1 MGVRMIQLS
10 PGQKEVLN
18 KTIAWCKKD
27 IPIVARPNNLGEL
40 TNGYTRSKN
49 ACGGYKSQSE
59 SFITIGGYAGTGK
72 TTLIA
77 ALRKRIARLNKK
89 MKVGFVSYTGKAAR
103 VLRNKLK
110 EAKVILSEDSVGT
123 IHSLIYSPVVNE
135 KEEIVG
141 WKQKE
146 KIDRDLI
153 IIDEA
158 SMVDETIWLHLLSYK
173 VPIIVVGDHGQLPP
187 ISGSFHLIAEP
198 ELELVEIHRQA
209 QDNPIIALSIQ
220 ARQTGYVRPGIYGNY
235 IRKFSKE
242 DGDSQELIG
251 ELLANYSSDTLIL
264 CGYNK
269 TRKKLNL
276 HIRSTLGFDSPLPQI
291 GDRVICLRNN
301 HEKHIFNGMT
311 GTILTIKDE
320 TKDWYMAK
328 IQMDGEDGIY
338 KGLISKDQF
347 MSDSALNFTN
357 KRAAIMAGDLFDF
370 GYALTV
376 HKAQGSQAKRVIL
389 FEERFPKMND
399 EQWRRW
405 LYTGITRAEEELY
418 IIPQ

>member
-1 MGVRMIQLS
+1 MGFHMIKLS
-10 PGQKEVLN
+10 PGQRDVLER
-18 KTIAWCKKD
+18 TIAWCKKD
-27 IPIVARPNNLGEL
+27 R
-40 TNGYTRSKN
+40 
-49 ACGGYKSQSE
+49 SQSE
-59 SFITIGGYAGTGK
+59 LFITIGGYAGTGK

-77 ALRKRIARLNKK
+77 VLRKRIARLRKD

-110 EAKVILSEDSVGT
+110 EAKVVLHDDSVGT

-135 KEEIVG
+135 REEIIG

-187 ISGSFHLIAEP
+187 ISGSFHLIATP

-209 QDNPIIALSIQ
+209 QNNPIISLSIQ
-220 ARQTGYVRPGIYGNY
+220 ARQNGYIRPGVYGDFV
-235 IRKFSKE
+235 RKFSKDDP
-242 DGDSQELIG
+242 DGQETVS
-251 ELLANYSSDTLIL
+251 ELLANYSPDTLIL

-276 HIRSTLGFDSPLPQI
+276 HIRNTLGFSSPLPQV

-301 HEKHIFNGMT
+301 HQKHIFNGMT

-320 TKDWYMAK
+320 AKEWYMAE

-347 MSDSALNFTN
+347 MSDAALNFTN
-357 KRAAIMAGDLFDF
+357 KRSAIMAGDLFDF

-389 FEERFPKMND
+389 FEERFAKMDD

-405 LYTGITRAEEELY
+405 LYTAVTRAEEELY
-418 IIPQ
+418 IISQ

>member
-1 MGVRMIQLS
+1 MVTIIALQYNRIEAPMISLS
-10 PGQKEVLN
+10 PGQKKVLN
-18 KTIAWCKKD
+18 EVMVWCKKD
-27 IPIVARPNNLGEL
+27 
-40 TNGYTRSKN
+40 
-49 ACGGYKSQSE
+49 KSQSQLY
-59 SFITIGGYAGTGK
+59 ITIGGYAGTGK

-77 ALRKRIARLNKK
+77 VLRKRIAKLRKG

-110 EAKVILSEDSVGT
+110 EAKVLLSDDTVGT

-135 KEEIVG
+135 KEEIIG

-158 SMVDETIWLHLLSYK
+158 SMVDEIIWLHLLSYN

-187 ISGSFHLIAEP
+187 ISGSFHLIVDP
-198 ELELVEIHRQA
+198 QLELVEIHRQA
-209 QDNPIIALSIQ
+209 KENPIIALSIQ
-220 ARQTGYVRPGIYGNY
+220 ARQNGYIRPGIYGNY
-235 IRKFSKE
+235 VRKFSKE
-242 DGDSQELIG
+242 DSDVQETVSD
-251 ELLANYSSDTLIL
+251 LLSNYSPDTLIL
-264 CGYNK
+264 CGYNR

-276 HIRSTLGFDSPLPQI
+276 HIRNTLGFTSPLPQV

-311 GTILTIKDE
+311 GTILKITDE
-320 TKDWYMAK
+320 STQWYK
-328 IQMDGEDGIY
+328 TQIQMDGEDGIY

-347 MSDSALNFTN
+347 MSDSALNFTD
-357 KRAAIMAGDLFDF
+357 KRSRIIAGDLFDF

-389 FEERFPKMND
+389 FEERFSKMDD
-399 EQWRRW
+399 EAWRRW
-405 LYTGITRAEEELY
+405 LYTAVTRAEEELY

>member
-1 MGVRMIQLS
+1 MYVRMIKLS

-18 KTIAWCKKD
+18 KTIIWCKKD
-27 IPIVARPNNLGEL
+27 
-40 TNGYTRSKN
+40 
-49 ACGGYKSQSE
+49 KSQSE
-59 SFITIGGYAGTGK
+59 SYITIGGYAGTGK

-77 ALRKRIARLNKK
+77 VLRKRIAKLNKK

-110 EAKVILSEDSVGT
+110 EAQVMLSEDSVGT

-135 KEEIVG
+135 KEEIIG

-220 ARQTGYVRPGIYGNY
+220 ARQTGYIRPGTYGNAV
-235 IRKFSKE
+235 RKFNKE
-242 DGDSQELIG
+242 DSDAQETIG
-251 ELLANYSSDTLIL
+251 ELLSNYSSDTLIL
-264 CGYNK
+264 
-269 TRKKLNL
+269 
-276 HIRSTLGFDSPLPQI
+276 
-291 GDRVICLRNN
+291 
-301 HEKHIFNGMT
+301 
-311 GTILTIKDE
+311 
-320 TKDWYMAK
+320 
-328 IQMDGEDGIY
+328 
-338 KGLISKDQF
+338 
-347 MSDSALNFTN
+347 
-357 KRAAIMAGDLFDF
+357 
-370 GYALTV
+370 
-376 HKAQGSQAKRVIL
+376 
-389 FEERFPKMND
+389 
-399 EQWRRW
+399 
-405 LYTGITRAEEELY
+405 
-418 IIPQ
+418 

>member
-1 MGVRMIQLS
+1 MIKLS
-10 PGQKEVLN
+10 SGQKDVLN
-18 KTIAWCKKD
+18 KTLAWCKKN
-27 IPIVARPNNLGEL
+27 IPIVANPTKSGEL
-40 TNGYTRSKN
+40 TSGYTRSISTGEG
-49 ACGGYKSQSE
+49 CKSQSE
-59 SFITIGGYAGTGK
+59 FFITIGGYAGTGK

-77 ALRKRIARLNKK
+77 VLRKRIARLNKK

-110 EAKVILSEDSVGT
+110 EAKVLLSDDTVGT

-135 KEEIVG
+135 KEEIIG

-146 KIDRDLI
+146 KIDRDII

-158 SMVDETIWLHLLSYK
+158 SMVDEIIWLHLLSYK

-187 ISGSFHLIAEP
+187 ILGSFHLIADP
-198 ELELVEIHRQA
+198 QLELVEIHRQA
-209 QDNPIIALSIQ
+209 RDNPIIALSIQ
-220 ARQTGYVRPGIYGNY
+220 ARQNGYIRPGIYGSAV
-235 IRKFSKE
+235 RKFGRD
-242 DGDSQELIG
+242 DGDAQDTVS
-251 ELLANYSSDTLIL
+251 ELLANYSPDTLIL

-276 HIRSTLGFDSPLPQI
+276 HIRSTLGFSSPLPQT

-311 GTILTIKDE
+311 GTILNIKDE
-320 TKDWYMAK
+320 SREWYYAK

-347 MSDSALNFTN
+347 MSDAALNFTN
-357 KRAAIMAGDLFDF
+357 RRSAIMAGDLFDF

-389 FEERFPKMND
+389 FEERFAKMDD
-399 EQWRRW
+399 EAWRRW
-405 LYTGITRAEEELY
+405 LYTAVTRAEEELY

>member
-1 MGVRMIQLS
+1 MISLS
-10 PGQKEVLN
+10 PGQKKVLNEVL
-18 KTIAWCKKD
+18 IWCKKD
-27 IPIVARPNNLGEL
+27 
-40 TNGYTRSKN
+40 
-49 ACGGYKSQSE
+49 KSQSQLY
-59 SFITIGGYAGTGK
+59 ITIGGYAGTGK

-77 ALRKRIARLNKK
+77 VLRRRIAKLRKD

-110 EAKVILSEDSVGT
+110 EAKVLLSDDTVGT

-146 KIDRDLI
+146 EIDRDLI

-158 SMVDETIWLHLLSYK
+158 SMVDEIIWLHLLSYK
-173 VPIIVVGDHGQLPP
+173 IPIIVVGDHGQLPP
-187 ISGSFHLIAEP
+187 ISGSFHLIANP
-198 ELELVEIHRQA
+198 ELELIEIHRQA

-220 ARQTGYVRPGIYGNY
+220 ARQNGYIRPGVYGNY
-235 IRKFSKE
+235 VRKFSKE
-242 DGDSQELIG
+242 DGDTQEMVS
-251 ELLANYSSDTLIL
+251 ELLANYSPDTLIL
-264 CGYNK
+264 CGYNR

-276 HIRSTLGFDSPLPQI
+276 HIRNTLGFTSPLPQV

-311 GTILTIKDE
+311 GTILKITDE
-320 TKDWYMAK
+320 NTQWYK
-328 IQMDGEDGIY
+328 TQIQMDGEDGIY

-347 MSDSALNFTN
+347 MSDSALNFTD
-357 KRAAIMAGDLFDF
+357 KRSRIMAGDLFDF

-389 FEERFPKMND
+389 FEERFAKMDD
-399 EQWRRW
+399 EAWRRW
-405 LYTGITRAEEELY
+405 LYTAVTRAEEELY

>member
-1 MGVRMIQLS
+1 MITLS
-10 PGQKEVLN
+10 PGQKDVLN
-18 KTIAWCKKD
+18 KILTWCKKD
-27 IPIVARPNNLGEL
+27 
-40 TNGYTRSKN
+40 
-49 ACGGYKSQSE
+49 KSQSE
-59 SFITIGGYAGTGK
+59 LFITIGGYAGTGK

-77 ALRKRIARLNKK
+77 VLRKRIARLRKD

-110 EAKVILSEDSVGT
+110 EAHVILHDDSVGT

-135 KEEIVG
+135 KEEIIG

-187 ISGSFHLIAEP
+187 ISGSFHLIETP

-209 QDNPIIALSIQ
+209 QNNPIIALSIQ
-220 ARQTGYVRPGIYGNY
+220 ARQNGYIRPGIYGDTV
-235 IRKFSKE
+235 RKFGKE
-242 DGDSQELIG
+242 DGDAQETVG
-251 ELLANYSSDTLIL
+251 ELLANYSPDTLIL

-276 HIRSTLGFDSPLPQI
+276 HIRNMLGFSSPLPQI

-301 HEKHIFNGMT
+301 HQKHIFNGMT
-311 GTILTIKDE
+311 GTILSIKDE
-320 TKDWYMAK
+320 TKEWYLAE
-328 IQMDGEDGIY
+328 IQMDGEDGVY

-347 MSDSALNFTN
+347 TNDAALNFTN
-357 KRAAIMAGDLFDF
+357 KRSAIMAGDLFDF

-389 FEERFPKMND
+389 FEERFAKMDDNS
-399 EQWRRW
+399 WRRW
-405 LYTGITRAEEELY
+405 LYTGVTRAEEELY